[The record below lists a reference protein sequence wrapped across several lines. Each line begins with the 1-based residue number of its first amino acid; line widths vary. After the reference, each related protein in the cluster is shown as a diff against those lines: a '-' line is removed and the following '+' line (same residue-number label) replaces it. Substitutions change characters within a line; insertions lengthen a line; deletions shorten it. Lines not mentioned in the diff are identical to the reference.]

1 MKKVS
6 RRELARVIV
15 QQLQAAKPAQH
26 AKIMREAAAYLVEHR
41 MVAQA
46 DMLIRDIAA
55 ELQAVAG
62 HVFAEVTAARDL
74 TAVAQQNIAK
84 YLTKELKASAVE
96 LSVQTN
102 PSLIGGVIIKT
113 PDFEYN
119 ASVRYKLNQLARGEV
134 R

>member
-6 RRELARVIV
+6 RRELARTVV
-15 QQLQAAKPAQH
+15 AQLQLPKADHK
-26 AKIMREAAAYLVEHR
+26 KIMTEAAAYMVENR

-55 ELQAVAG
+55 EMQKQTG

-74 TAVAQQNIAK
+74 SAGSEKSIAA
-84 YLTKELKASAVE
+84 YLTRELQAKSVE
-96 LSVQTN
+96 LEVVTR

-113 PDFEYN
+113 PEFEYN
-119 ASVRYKLNQLARGEV
+119 ASVRHKLNQLARGDA
-134 R
+134 